1 LELGDHEGG
10 IPGFPNATLAVED
23 SVAMS
28 VLLIKTQ
35 PQHHRRWVSS
45 ALLPSRRAIGG
56 SKHLAVAFQL
66 PSYQITQLPNPIEGL
81 ACGFNRKS
89 QIANHRLKV
98 LSPPSSCSQPS
109 GLPPF

>member
-1 LELGDHEGG
+1 MPLARLNHTRLEVEYAVPTPSLELGDHEGG
-10 IPGFPNATLAVED
+10 IPGFPNATLAAED

-66 PSYQITQLPNPIEGL
+66 PIYQIT
-81 ACGFNRKS
+81 KS
-89 QIANHRLKV
+89 N
-98 LSPPSSCSQPS
+98 
-109 GLPPF
+109 